1 MYVSRTTLFLKEGN
15 RMSDSASWKKSIP
28 WVFFF
33 AEASLMLG
41 GVISMSYLIFYITD
55 RMLITAVIMG
65 TLMLVARIADGIL
78 GVLSGVIIQKMQLKH
93 GQYRSWLLYGP
104 FLIALGSTMCFFNPS
119 IPVMA
124 KVVILFIG
132 YVIYGGANSFVQV
145 SQNGLLA
152 KISGPNMDHRMAI
165 SAKLMQGM
173 QAGSIIGSLITMPLI
188 LWVDSMG
195 VDGYAVVQVV
205 LAVLCAIGQLPLF
218 FMTREYEG
226 FDPNFKS
233 AGGATVKLGAMF
245 GETLKNKQLII
256 LVLADMCRQTAYLA
270 VLALGVYY
278 FNYVV
283 KAPGMIVVAMTAQSI
298 GAFLGSIAGQPI
310 SRKLGKKN
318 SGILTGILC
327 TIIYSGIAF
336 FGEIS
341 PIVYIVCASLGL
353 FSLGIVNAC
362 GVNFYLDCGEYQL
375 YKSGKD
381 NRTFTM
387 SFFGIAIKIGMA
399 LSAVAIAVVLNAAG
413 YDGATQSVADARLM
427 GILIG
432 AVLAGLNFI
441 YFLFMLCYGIN
452 EQKSREYAE
461 HNFKA
466 LQGAA

>member
-1 MYVSRTTLFLKEGN
+1 
-15 RMSDSASWKKSIP
+15 MSDSANWKKSIP
-28 WVFFF
+28 WVFFL
-33 AEASLMLG
+33 AETSLMVG
-41 GVISMSYLIFYITD
+41 GMIAMSYLIFYITD

-78 GVLSGVIIQKMQLKH
+78 GVLSGIIIQKVQLKH

-104 FLIALGSTMCFFNPS
+104 FIIALGTTMCFFNPN

-124 KVVILFIG
+124 KAVIIFIG
-132 YVIYGGANSFVQV
+132 YIFYGGGNSFVQL

-165 SAKLMQGM
+165 AAKLMQGM
-173 QAGSIIGSLITMPLI
+173 QAGTIIGSLITMPLI

-218 FMTREYEG
+218 FMTKEYEG

-233 AGGATVKLGAMF
+233 AGGAAVKLGAIF
-245 GETLKNKQLII
+245 GETLKNSQLII
-256 LVLADMCRQTAYLA
+256 LLLADMLRQTAYISIM
-270 VLALGVYY
+270 ALGVYY
-278 FNYVV
+278 FNYVA

-310 SRKLGKKN
+310 SQKLGKKN
-318 SGILTGILC
+318 SAILTGVLC

-336 FGEIS
+336 FGDIS
-341 PIVYIVCASLGL
+341 PVVYIACTAAGL

-399 LSAVAIAVVLNAAG
+399 LSAVVIAFLLNASG
-413 YDGATQSVADARLM
+413 YDGATQSVADVHLM

-432 AVLAGLNFI
+432 AILAGLHLVYVI
-441 YFLFMLCYGIN
+441 FMLFYGIT
-452 EQKSREYAE
+452 EKKSKEYAE

-466 LQGAA
+466 AQGTA